1 MNGKNAPSCP
11 LQHETIGFDVG
22 KKNLPV
28 RAVASRDPS
37 VQDGQTAA
45 VAANDKRLLVAK
57 TQNSNIKKTILT
69 HPDIRIQ
76 QGLATRYPP
85 SIALQSPFRNV
96 S

>member
-11 LQHETIGFDVG
+11 LQHEMIGFDVG

-28 RAVASRDPS
+28 WTMASRNPS
-37 VQDGQTAA
+37 VQDRQTAA
-45 VAANDKRLLVAK
+45 VTANDKCLLVAK

-69 HPDIRIQ
+69 HLDIHIQ
-76 QGLATRYPP
+76 QGLTTCYLP
-85 SIALQSPFRNV
+85 SITLQSLSCNV

>member
-28 RAVASRDPS
+28 WAMASRDPS
-37 VQDGQTAA
+37 VQDRQTAA
-45 VAANDKRLLVAK
+45 VTANDKCLLVVK
-57 TQNSNIKKTILT
+57 TQNSNIEKMILT
-69 HPDIRIQ
+69 HPDICIQ
-76 QGLATRYPP
+76 QGLTTCYPP
-85 SIALQSPFRNV
+85 LITLQSPFHDV